1 MTEKTLVKTG
11 SNQRIE
17 RFDYSNQARS
27 FVLKSN
33 SAETRRAYETH
44 IREFFLFHD
53 LKNPADITAID
64 VIRWRDSLI
73 RHRSRPSTVA
83 TKLSVIRSFFDYLR
97 EDGIVEKNPA
107 STKLVPPPEL
117 PEGLSGRALTPKEV
131 RYLLAGPDGQI
142 VTGARDYAL
151 ILVMCRTFLRVSE
164 AVNIRASSFHWTK
177 GRWTLKVKVKGGRER
192 TIPIP
197 KDVKKAIDDYLLL
210 DEGNRMTMKTGGNDA
225 FVFQAD
231 INRRNFGVNK
241 PLTTRHVW
249 YLVKKWAKFAGIGK
263 VTPHDLRRTA
273 ITRALD
279 LGHTYRQVQ
288 NGSGHKHIQSV
299 QSYDHNRQSLDDNSI
314 NMLNYDDDS
323 LFADS

>member
-1 MTEKTLVKTG
+1 MEQNLVKIAA
-11 SNQRIE
+11 NQEIV
-17 RFDYSNQARS
+17 RFVYAENARS

-33 SAETRRAYETH
+33 SPETRRAYEGH
-44 IREFFLFHD
+44 IREFFQFHD
-53 LKNPADITAID
+53 FKHPINIAAVD
-64 VIRWRDSLI
+64 VIHWRDSLI
-73 RHRSRPSTVA
+73 RRGSRPATVT

-97 EDGIVEKNPA
+97 ADGIVERNPA

-131 RYLLAGPDGQI
+131 NYLLAGPDRQTA
-142 VTGARDYAL
+142 TGARDYAL
-151 ILVMCRTFLRVSE
+151 MMVMCRTFLRVSE
-164 AVNIRASSFHWTK
+164 AANTRVSSFHWTK

-197 KDVKKAIDDYLLL
+197 VDVKKAIDDFLRL
-210 DEGNRMTMKTGGNDA
+210 DEENRRQMKNGGADA

-231 INRRNFGVNK
+231 VARRHFGENK
-241 PLTTRHVW
+241 PLTTRHIW
-249 YLVKKWAKFAGIGK
+249 HLVKKWAEFAGIGK

-299 QSYDHNRQSLDDNSI
+299 QSYDHHRQSLDDNSI
-314 NMLNYDDDS
+314 NTLNYEE
-323 LFADS
+323 

>member
-1 MTEKTLVKTG
+1 MEQNLIKTAA
-11 SNQRIE
+11 NQEIA
-17 RFDYSNQARS
+17 RFAYAENARS

-33 SAETRRAYETH
+33 SPETRRAYEGH
-44 IREFFLFHD
+44 IRDFFQFHD
-53 LKNPADITAID
+53 FKHPTSISAID
-64 VIRWRDSLI
+64 VIRWRDSLM
-73 RHRSRPSTVA
+73 RRGSRPATVT

-97 EDGIVEKNPA
+97 ADGIVERNPA

-117 PEGLSGRALTPKEV
+117 PEGLAGRALTPKEV
-131 RYLLAGPDGQI
+131 NYLLAGPDRQMA
-142 VTGARDYAL
+142 TGARDYAL
-151 ILVMCRTFLRVSE
+151 MLLMCRTFLRVSE
-164 AVNIRASSFHWTK
+164 AASVRASSFHWTK

-197 KDVKKAIDDYLLL
+197 TDVKKAIDDYLRL
-210 DEGNRMTMKTGGNDA
+210 DEENRRLVKTGGGDA

-231 INRRNFGVNK
+231 VMRRNFGENK
-241 PLTTRHVW
+241 PLTTRHLW
-249 YLVKKWAKFAGIGK
+249 HLVKKWGEFAGIGK

-299 QSYDHNRQSLDDNSI
+299 VGYDHHRQSLDDNSI
-314 NMLNYDDDS
+314 NSLNYNETD
-323 LFADS
+323 